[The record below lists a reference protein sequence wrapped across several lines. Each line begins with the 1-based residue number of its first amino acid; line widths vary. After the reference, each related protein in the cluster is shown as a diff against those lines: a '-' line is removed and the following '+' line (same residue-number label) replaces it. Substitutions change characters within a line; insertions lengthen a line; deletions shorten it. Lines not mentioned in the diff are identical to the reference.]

1 MIELTLAQARRI
13 AVRAQALDGAAT
25 SVLDAVRRIGFL
37 QLDPTSRVA
46 PTQLLVLWSRLGPFD
61 PVELDRLLW
70 DERALFEL
78 QAFVFPIEDLP
89 ISRAFMRVYPRDRD
103 LGPTRAAYI
112 RRWVK
117 TNHALRRHILDRLRR
132 RGPLLS
138 RDFEDRAVEDWS
150 TGGWNEGK
158 NVGRMV
164 EIMSARGEIAVV
176 GRRGRERV
184 WDLAER
190 WFPPGRTLSL
200 GEAERRTAERRLRTQ
215 GLAREGPGPEASVEG
230 LPGTWRVD
238 PALAASAAEPLARK
252 RATLLSPFDRLI
264 YDRERAEEL
273 FGFHYR
279 IEIYVP
285 KEKRKHGYFVMPL
298 LQSDRLVA
306 RVDPEYDRKTGVLSV
321 NAVHSEAGA
330 RLPRSALERSLRS
343 LGRFLGAN
351 EVQVPGG

>member
-1 MIELTLAQARRI
+1 VIELTRAQARRI
-13 AVRAQALDGAAT
+13 AVRAQALDGSAT
-25 SVLDAVRRIGFL
+25 SVLDVVRRLGFL

-61 PVELDRLLW
+61 PAELDRLLW
-70 DERALFEL
+70 KERALFEL

-89 ISRAFMRVYPRDRD
+89 ITRAFMREYPQDRN
-103 LGPTRAAYI
+103 LGPTRAGYI

-117 TNHALRRHILDRLRR
+117 TNDALRRHILDRLRR

-158 NVGRMV
+158 NVGRML
-164 EIMSARGEIAVV
+164 EILSGRGEIAVV

-190 WFPPGRTLSL
+190 WFPPGPTLPL
-200 GEAERRTAERRLRTQ
+200 AEARRKVAERQLRAR
-215 GLAREGPGPEASVEG
+215 GIAREGPGEPAVVEG
-230 LPGTWRVD
+230 VPGEWRIA
-238 PALAASAAEPLARK
+238 PELARLDSEPPP
-252 RATLLSPFDRLI
+252 RRTTLLSPFDRLI
-264 YDRERAEEL
+264 YDRTRAEEL

-285 KEKRKHGYFVMPL
+285 KDKRRHGYFVMPL
-298 LQSDRLVA
+298 LHGDRLVA
-306 RVDPEYDRKTGVLSV
+306 RVDPEYDRKQAVLRV
-321 NAVHSEAGA
+321 NAVHSEPGG

-343 LGRFLGAN
+343 PGRFLGAD
-351 EVQVPGG
+351 EVQLPQG